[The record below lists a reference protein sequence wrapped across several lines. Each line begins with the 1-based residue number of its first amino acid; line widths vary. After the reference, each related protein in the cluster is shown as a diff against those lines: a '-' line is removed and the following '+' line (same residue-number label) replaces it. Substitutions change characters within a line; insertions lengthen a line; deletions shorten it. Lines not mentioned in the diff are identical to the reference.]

1 MMDNDNSMDYVG
13 EAEMDGPAPPFEELV
28 LDELRDL
35 KFQMGGMGARMMTM
49 ETTLSALKDGVN
61 TIGEMANSMVQAVG
75 GVVAQVQ
82 QGGLASLLGARSNK
96 E

>member
-1 MMDNDNSMDYVG
+1 
-13 EAEMDGPAPPFEELV
+13 
-28 LDELRDL
+28 
-35 KFQMGGMGARMMTM
+35 MMTT